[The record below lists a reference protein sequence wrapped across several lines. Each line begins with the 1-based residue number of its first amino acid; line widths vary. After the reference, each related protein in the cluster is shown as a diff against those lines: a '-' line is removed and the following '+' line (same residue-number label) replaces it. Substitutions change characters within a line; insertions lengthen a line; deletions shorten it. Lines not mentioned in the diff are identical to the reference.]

1 MTEAHGADPRG
12 SITESARAKVN
23 LTLRI
28 LGRRADGYHALE
40 SLVAFADFGDK
51 VRLDLDAAPSVLVS
65 GHYAGAISGQNLV
78 ETALQRLARAEPR
91 LRLGAVTIEKNLPVA
106 AGLGGGSADAAAVL
120 RAVRRANVDV
130 GADVDWAGIA
140 AGLGADVP
148 VCLLNQTAMMWGI
161 GEKLNAIGSIP
172 ELPAVLVT
180 PDAPVPADKTRQ
192 VFSQLEAGRV
202 PDEQGGDPALPP
214 TFSNLDELVG
224 FLRERDNDLAVPA
237 RQVVPAIE
245 EAEAL
250 LAACRNSL
258 LVRISGAGPTC
269 YGVFPNVEAA
279 AAAAKE
285 LERAHSRWWIR
296 AVTLGG

>member
-1 MTEAHGADPRG
+1 MTEVHGADPRG
-12 SITESARAKVN
+12 SITELARAKVN

-40 SLVAFADFGDK
+40 SLVAFADIGDE
-51 VRLDLDAAPSVLVS
+51 VRLDLDAAPSVSMS
-65 GHYAGAISGQNLV
+65 GPYADAIFGPNLV

-161 GEKLNAIGSIP
+161 GEKLHAIGSIP

-192 VFSQLEAGRV
+192 VFSQLEAGPV
-202 PDEQGGDPALPP
+202 PDELGGDPALLPS
-214 TFSNLDELVG
+214 FSNLDELVS
-224 FLRERDNDLAVPA
+224 FLRERGNDLAVPA
-237 RQVVPAIE
+237 RKVVPAIE

-250 LAACRNSL
+250 LAACRNCL
-258 LVRISGAGPTC
+258 LVRVSGAGPTC
-269 YGVFPNVEAA
+269 YGVFPHTVAA

-285 LERAHSRWWIR
+285 LERSRPRWWIR